1 MTAAGRGNMRTGIEP
16 AGRRKAEHR
25 AALLVA
31 AVAAPR
37 GTAGCPGPRLARLAK
52 EGES

>member
-1 MTAAGRGNMRTGIEP
+1 MNAGRGNMRTGFEP

-25 AALLVA
+25 AASLVDGDA
-31 AVAAPR
+31 ALR
-37 GTAGCPGPRLARLAK
+37 GTAGRPGPRLARLAK

>member
-1 MTAAGRGNMRTGIEP
+1 MTAGRGYIRTGFEP

-25 AALLVA
+25 SVSLVAGDAAL
-31 AVAAPR
+31 R
-37 GTAGCPGPRLARLAK
+37 GTAGRPGPRLARLAK

>member
-1 MTAAGRGNMRTGIEP
+1 MTAGRGNMRSGVEP

-25 AALLVA
+25 AASLAAGVA
-31 AVAAPR
+31 ALR
-37 GTAGCPGPRLARLAK
+37 GTAEHPGPSLARLAN